1 MRMASVK
8 RDGGTLVGAV
18 RVGAGGVAQRRIG
31 VSPTRAVP
39 ATGQSG
45 PMDTTTLHEHA
56 SPTRHVAVNALA
68 PVALT
73 LIALILIWRA
83 SVGPALGEL
92 GWIVAGGTVAA
103 VAMGWSAVA
112 MIGALF
118 GIERRPGD
126 TAIAFINASNLLA
139 WLTLFDG
146 AF

>member
-1 MRMASVK
+1 
-8 RDGGTLVGAV
+8 
-18 RVGAGGVAQRRIG
+18 
-31 VSPTRAVP
+31 
-39 ATGQSG
+39 
-45 PMDTTTLHEHA
+45 MDTTTLEEPA
-56 SPTRHVAVNALA
+56 STTRRVAANGLA

-73 LIALILIWRA
+73 LVAFILIWRA

-103 VAMGWSAVA
+103 VAMAWSAIA

-118 GIERRPGD
+118 GLERRPGD
-126 TAIAFINASNLLA
+126 TAIAFISATNLLA

>member
-1 MRMASVK
+1 
-8 RDGGTLVGAV
+8 
-18 RVGAGGVAQRRIG
+18 
-31 VSPTRAVP
+31 
-39 ATGQSG
+39 
-45 PMDTTTLHEHA
+45 MDTTTLHEHA
-56 SPTRHVAVNALA
+56 SPTRHVAANAVA

-73 LIALILIWRA
+73 LVAFILIWRA
-83 SVGPALGEL
+83 SVGPALGEV

-103 VAMGWSAVA
+103 VAMGWSAIA